1 MEELINKIKKYFLII
16 NYDSNYDND
25 EIEETILL
33 DQESHHS
40 VKSVEFIECDDLINK
55 AEDENIPDKKIDNIF
70 WNNIIDFFKDI
81 FKEKDKSI

>member
-40 VKSVEFIECDDLINK
+40 INSFKSVEFIECDNLINNP
-55 AEDENIPDKKIDNIF
+55 DEKNNIF

-81 FKEKDKSI
+81 FKEKNKSI